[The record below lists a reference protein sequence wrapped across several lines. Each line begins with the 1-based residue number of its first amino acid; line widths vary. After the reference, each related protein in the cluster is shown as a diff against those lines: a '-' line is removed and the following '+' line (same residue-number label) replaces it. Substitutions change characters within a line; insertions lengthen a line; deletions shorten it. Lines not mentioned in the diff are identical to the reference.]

1 MDNHY
6 QDTSAAAEEC
16 SEVALA
22 GLDDDDEED
31 EPDLK
36 DAEDDEEVGDTETLI
51 SFAEF
56 DQAVAQLREAGVQVS
71 SKQSGGLKKQIQFDK
86 ITTTRDNSDIFFSG
100 EGVSRHQGSSQTRCK
115 CQF

>member
-6 QDTSAAAEEC
+6 QDTSAEIEEC

-22 GLDDDDEED
+22 GLDDDEEED

-56 DQAVAQLREAGVQVS
+56 DQAVAQLRDAGVQVS
-71 SKQSGGLKKQIQFDK
+71 SKQSSGLKKKKTF
-86 ITTTRDNSDIFFSG
+86 IFQNKSNLTKSQQQGIRMLFS
-100 EGVSRHQGSSQTRCK
+100 R
-115 CQF
+115 

>member
-71 SKQSGGLKKQIQFDK
+71 SKQSSGLKKKKTF
-86 ITTTRDNSDIFFSG
+86 IFQNKSNLTKSQQQGIRMLFS
-100 EGVSRHQGSSQTRCK
+100 R
-115 CQF
+115 

>member
-16 SEVALA
+16 SEAALA
-22 GLDDDDEED
+22 GLDDDDDEDED

-36 DAEDDEEVGDTETLI
+36 DAENDEEVGDTETLI

-56 DQAVAQLREAGVQVS
+56 DQAVAQLRDAGVQVS
-71 SKQSGGLKKQIQFDK
+71 SKQSSGLKKKKTF
-86 ITTTRDNSDIFFSG
+86 IFQNKSNLTKSQQQGIRMLFS
-100 EGVSRHQGSSQTRCK
+100 R
-115 CQF
+115 